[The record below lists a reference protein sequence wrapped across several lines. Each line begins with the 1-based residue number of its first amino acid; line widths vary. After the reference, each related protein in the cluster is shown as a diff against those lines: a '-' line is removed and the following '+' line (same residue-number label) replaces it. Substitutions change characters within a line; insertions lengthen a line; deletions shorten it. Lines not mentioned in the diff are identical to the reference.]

1 MFLIVPYSTDLRVYH
16 KPYVTYAVA
25 LLCVFIFFL
34 QVTSPDSFTQKLMYY
49 PDTLNPITMI
59 TSSLA
64 HGDFMHIL
72 FNLIFFLAFSP
83 AVEVVINNKRK
94 FVFILVV
101 ISVIASLSYA
111 LSILLSGGEAI
122 PTLGLSGVVT
132 GTIGLS
138 AYLLPKARIKVFI
151 WFFTIVKTI
160 FIPAWMVAIWY
171 IGGDTWDLLAS
182 VDRGNTNVIAHV
194 AGGFAGYFIG
204 YFYLKEERDDAKE
217 ELEDEM
223 EYARAKRT
231 AGTFQSSYKGGHLV
245 EKKLAQRQAK
255 TDYSNYESEL
265 CQCVRTDRDSE
276 AMMLILKDYDIQ
288 KDSIEIYEE
297 LFETMK
303 QWGNSRALFCL
314 ARLLIDRLIE
324 QKKQAKALM
333 VIEQCLNMTD
343 RFILANSNHVLYMY
357 EMAKLNHQYPL
368 AYAIIRDAN
377 NRYYNQIDNMRC
389 ALMEIDILSQYLNLP
404 MKAQW
409 KVDEFL
415 VTAEGE
421 FKEELVKLK
430 AIL

>member
-1 MFLIVPYSTDLRVYH
+1 
-16 KPYVTYAVA
+16 VTYAIA
-25 LLCVFIFFL
+25 LLCVIIYFL
-34 QVTSPDSFTQKLMYY
+34 QATSPYSFTQKLMYY

-59 TSSLA
+59 TSALS
-64 HGDFMHIL
+64 HGNFMHIL

-83 AVEVVINNKRK
+83 AVEVVINNKKK
-94 FVFILVV
+94 FVLILVV
-101 ISVIASLSYA
+101 LSAIVSLSYA
-111 LSILLSGGEAI
+111 LSILLTGGEAI

-138 AYLLPKARIKVFI
+138 AYLLPKAKIKVFI
-151 WFFTIVKTI
+151 WFITIFKTI

-194 AGGFAGYFIG
+194 AGGFSGNFIG
-204 YFYLKEERDDAKE
+204 YFFLKEQRDDANE

-223 EYARAKRT
+223 EYARAKRS
-231 AGTFQSSYKGGHLV
+231 AGRFEYSYKGGHLV
-245 EKKLAQRQAK
+245 EKRLAQKQAK
-255 TDYSNYESEL
+255 IDYSNYESEL

-276 AMMLILKDYDIQ
+276 AMMLILKNYEIQ
-288 KDSIEIYEE
+288 KDSIEIYEQ

-303 QWGNSRALFCL
+303 EWGNSRALFCL
-314 ARLLIDRLIE
+314 GRLLIDMLIE
-324 QKKQAKALM
+324 QKKQAKALL
-333 VIEQCLNMTD
+333 VVEQCLSMTD
-343 RFILANSNHVLYMY
+343 RFILAKSSDALYMCQA
-357 EMAKLNHQYPL
+357 AKQNHQYQL

-377 NRYYNQIDNMRC
+377 NRYYNQVDKMHC
-389 ALMEIDILSQYLNLP
+389 GLMEIEILSQYLKLP

-415 VTAEGE
+415 VTAEGD
-421 FKEELVKLK
+421 FKEKLLKLK